1 MNYKDGGQFS
11 ALVGVHPAGSK
22 PRTKGAG
29 VEPWG
34 EPLRARLAD
43 SVNSARGVGMED
55 VKVTRPAPGGAWGIP
70 DKYKD

>member
-43 SVNSARGVGMED
+43 SVNSARGVGMEN
-55 VKVTRPAPGGAWGIP
+55 VKVTRPKPGSKWDGG
-70 DKYKD
+70 DY